1 MAECRSC
8 GAPIR
13 WVVTMTGKRIPLD
26 RQPDPDKGNVRRV
39 EQYGGELRAHV
50 LTSSDAEAARGE
62 GEPLWVA
69 HFTTCPN
76 ADAHR
81 SRPPRPTG

>member
-13 WVVTMTGKRIPLD
+13 WVLTRTGKRIPLD
-26 RQPDPDKGNVRRV
+26 RQPDPDRGNVRPV
-39 EQYGGELRAHV
+39 EQYEGEVRAHV
-50 LTSSDAEAARGE
+50 LTTVDAEAARADGE
-62 GEPLWVA
+62 LLWVA

-76 ADAHR
+76 ADQHR